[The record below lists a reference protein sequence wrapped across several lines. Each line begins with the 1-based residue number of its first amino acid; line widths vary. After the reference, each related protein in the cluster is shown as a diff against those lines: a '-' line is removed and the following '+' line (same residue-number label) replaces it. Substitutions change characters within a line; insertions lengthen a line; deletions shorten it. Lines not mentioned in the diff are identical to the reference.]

1 MQWRAAAHHHLPAY
15 GVLAQFPPEVV
26 RRAIGEAASSGDVL
40 LLEELLNASR
50 SAYTNMGC
58 GVTAG
63 TRRTPLHCA
72 AAHGHADCVQLLL
85 RNGRA
90 EMSATCEGGRTAMHL
105 AAMGGSTRHAACI
118 RLLLRYGVGW
128 DQPDLRGLSPVDL
141 ARGALARMRALTR
154 RRVRGLL
161 AAYGPGAGSPR
172 SSSRRMAW
180 RWVSGPMAGCALSL
194 AGRGGSVVLDHA
206 GAGAGGG
213 RRGAGLVVHGA
224 PDRRTCCS
232 HPRGTVVRGREPEV
246 SPDGE
251 MSTSSA
257 AVEGLPTC
265 ELRAIIDHRKM
276 HLPASGCI
284 R

>member
-1 MQWRAAAHHHLPAY
+1 M
-15 GVLAQFPPEVV
+15 LAQFPPEVV

-128 DQPDLRGLSPVDL
+128 DQPDAGLSPSISRV
-141 ARGALARMRALTR
+141 RRPGANTALTR

-161 AAYGPGAGSPR
+161 GRDPGHHPGAREVGCGE
-172 SSSRRMAW
+172 W
-180 RWVSGPMAGCALSL
+180 RAAAICDGEAGCA
-194 AGRGGSVVLDHA
+194 
-206 GAGAGGG
+206 
-213 RRGAGLVVHGA
+213 
-224 PDRRTCCS
+224 RTQAV
-232 HPRGTVVRGREPEV
+232 VVRW
-246 SPDGE
+246 
-251 MSTSSA
+251 
-257 AVEGLPTC
+257 
-265 ELRAIIDHRKM
+265 
-276 HLPASGCI
+276 
-284 R
+284 